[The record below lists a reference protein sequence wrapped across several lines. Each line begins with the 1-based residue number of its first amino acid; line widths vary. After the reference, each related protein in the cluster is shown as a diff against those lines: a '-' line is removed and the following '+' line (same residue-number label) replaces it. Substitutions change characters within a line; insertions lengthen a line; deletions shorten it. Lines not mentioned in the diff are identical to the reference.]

1 MLNAVYMPKN
11 GMDMTEGTLVRWL
24 KEVGEPVEAGE
35 AVMEIET
42 DKVTMEAEAPAS
54 GVLLEKL
61 YEEGAVVPVL
71 SVLGWI
77 GQPGEEPPEKTA
89 EGAAVLPQAPAA
101 PSGQT
106 AARSRKSGAGPAA
119 TPRARALAR
128 AFHVDLESLVP
139 AGTSGVIH
147 GADVESAA
155 ARRPRA
161 TPLARRMA
169 EAAGVDLTQ
178 LRGSGCGGKIVK
190 EDVLNA
196 RAAFPAPA
204 EPPRAGGR
212 SPESTASRGQIP
224 LSPMRRVIS
233 RRMLA
238 SHTEIPPVTTAVK
251 VDMTELLRLREQI
264 NRRREKSGRI
274 SVNDFL
280 IKAVSQSL
288 LRHERFRMTLQG
300 ESCTLM
306 ERVNIGMA
314 VAVEDG
320 LLVPVIRDAA
330 GMSVFEISREAKRL
344 AGLARDGGLKPEDM
358 GGGCITISNL
368 GMYGTYAFTPIINQ
382 PEASIIGACAIEDEL
397 SLIDG
402 RLSVRKKMILC
413 TTYDHRI
420 INGAEASLFQADLK
434 SRLENPV
441 DILI

>member
-1 MLNAVYMPKN
+1 MLKEVYMPKN

-24 KEVGEPVEAGE
+24 KEVGETVEAGE
-35 AVMEIET
+35 AIMEIET

-54 GVLLEKL
+54 GVLLQKL
-61 YEEGAVVPVL
+61 YEDGAVVPVL

-77 GQPGEEPPEKTA
+77 GQPGETPPEKAA
-89 EGAAVLPQAPAA
+89 EPVPPVPAAVPAPK
-101 PSGQT
+101 T
-106 AARSRKSGAGPAA
+106 ERSQEDSAGPAA

-128 AFHVDLESLVP
+128 ARHLDLKSVVP
-139 AGTSGVIH
+139 AGPAGVIH
-147 GADVESAA
+147 GADVERAA
-155 ARRPRA
+155 ALRPRA

-169 EAAGVDLTQ
+169 ETMGMNLAQ
-178 LRGSGCGGKIVK
+178 LQGSGLGGKIVK
-190 EDVLNA
+190 EDILHA
-196 RAAFPAPA
+196 RAADPAPA
-204 EPPRAGGR
+204 EPPQPAARLQ
-212 SPESTASRGQIP
+212 ETAAPQDQIP

-251 VDMTELLRLREQI
+251 VDMTELLLLREQI
-264 NRRREKSGRI
+264 NRRREKADRI

-288 LRHERFRMTLQG
+288 LRHQRFRMTLQG
-300 ESCTLM
+300 EHYVLA
-306 ERVNIGMA
+306 EQVNIGVA
-314 VAVEDG
+314 VAVDDG
-320 LLVPVIRDAA
+320 LLVPVIHRAA
-330 GMSVFEISREAKRL
+330 GMSVSEISRESKRL
-344 AGLARDGGLKPEDM
+344 AGLARSGGLKPEDLR
-358 GGGCITISNL
+358 GGCITISNL

-397 SLIDG
+397 ALVDG
-402 RLSVRKKMILC
+402 QVSVRKKMILC

-420 INGAEASLFQADLK
+420 INGAEASAFQADLK